1 MSLGHG
7 LHVFYQTVQPK
18 ALNQPASFCDLP
30 VWVQSYIFH
39 LYIVCISCI
48 RYVLIHYIN
57 IEKNVSPIQID
68 SNLP

>member
-7 LHVFYQTVQPK
+7 LHVFYQIMQPK
-18 ALNQPASFCDLP
+18 ALNQPASFSDLP

-57 IEKNVSPIQID
+57 IEKNVLPIQID